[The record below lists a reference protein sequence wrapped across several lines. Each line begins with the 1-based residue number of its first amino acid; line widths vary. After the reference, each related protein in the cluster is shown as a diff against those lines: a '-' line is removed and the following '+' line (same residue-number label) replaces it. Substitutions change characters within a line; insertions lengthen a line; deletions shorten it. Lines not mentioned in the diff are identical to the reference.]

1 MLCKSYVQVGYIE
14 TRVILLKPSS
24 LFGFDDPK
32 LRQNFCCVLRKPS
45 AVDFLRPNLVFFEF
59 LSQLQHSLF
68 SVSHQLFK
76 VLITQL
82 LARTTLA
89 CGLSR
94 PLKLR
99 FHVNLLGTCLTTRLP
114 SSLSRLF
121 SFLLTEKREMLLI
134 MSRNKVNFISF
145 WFALFCILLWLQSCA
160 NNFFAVGCW
169 TRDETKQNYFLEICE
184 WN

>member
-45 AVDFLRPNLVFFEF
+45 GVDFLRPNLVFFEF

-94 PLKLR
+94 PLKLC
-99 FHVNLLGTCLTTRLP
+99 FHVNLLGTCLTTRLS

-121 SFLLTEKREMLLI
+121 SFLLTEKKGNVINYESQQCKFYFVLFRFVVCQCFTLATKLRE
-134 MSRNKVNFISF
+134 
-145 WFALFCILLWLQSCA
+145 
-160 NNFFAVGCW
+160 
-169 TRDETKQNYFLEICE
+169 
-184 WN
+184 